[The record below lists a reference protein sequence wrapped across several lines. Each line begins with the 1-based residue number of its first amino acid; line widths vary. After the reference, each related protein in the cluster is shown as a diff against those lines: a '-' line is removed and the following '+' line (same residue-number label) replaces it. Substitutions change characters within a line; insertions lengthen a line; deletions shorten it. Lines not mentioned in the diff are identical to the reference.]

1 MGLFKHKN
9 ISLKG
14 LLQLF
19 GTSDLLLLSV
29 NSSVYALH
37 MHCDSYKQID
47 GWEEY
52 GDGKHRI
59 LYDKVCKLL
68 RG

>member
-1 MGLFKHKN
+1 
-9 ISLKG
+9 
-14 LLQLF
+14 
-19 GTSDLLLLSV
+19 
-29 NSSVYALH
+29 